1 MGLFKKNRH
10 EKTVQEEAPAPVNE
24 FSREQICQAGMDV
37 VDAIMVIL
45 SKINDNEIM
54 EKIEKTTSSSKQ
66 LYGDCRLALRD
77 ISSSSEA
84 MEDSIRNVLEST
96 KESSVRVSEGCSMVE
111 DIARS
116 VSDVKDANTALAE
129 KCEELNQQIGNTI
142 SLIQNINSIARQ
154 TNLLALNASIEA
166 AKAGEA
172 GKGFAVVAD
181 EIRNLAENTNMTATT
196 IRNNIENLTNQ
207 MESVIEESNNNIQ
220 RLDQLYNSTIES
232 GETFRN
238 IHGSTE
244 ANARSTE
251 KLMESVE
258 SSVEK
263 VSHAEGIINRME
275 EVEDINADEIR
286 NVGAEISNNVI
297 RTSDLIS
304 FTMELKAVIDDLR

>member
-1 MGLFKKNRH
+1 MGLFRKKQ
-10 EKTVQEEAPAPVNE
+10 EIESFQEETVHESKE
-24 FSREQICQAGMDV
+24 FSREQICQAGNDV

-54 EKIEKTTSSSKQ
+54 EKIAKTTNNSKQ
-66 LYGDCRLALRD
+66 LYGDCRMALRD
-77 ISSSSEA
+77 IAMSSEE
-84 MEDSIRNVLEST
+84 MENSIRTVLDST
-96 KESSVRVSEGCSMVE
+96 KASSTEVNEGCSMVE
-111 DIARS
+111 EIAQS
-116 VSDVKDANTALAE
+116 VSYVKDANTALAE
-129 KCEELNQQIGNTI
+129 KCEELNKQIGNTI

-196 IRNNIENLTNQ
+196 IRTNIENLTSQ

-220 RLDQLYNSTIES
+220 RLDKLYNSTVES
-232 GETFRN
+232 GEAFRN
-238 IHGSTE
+238 IHLSTE
-244 ANARSTE
+244 NNARSTE
-251 KLMESVE
+251 QLMERVE
-258 SSVEK
+258 DSVEK
-263 VSHAEGIINRME
+263 IGHAENIIDKME
-275 EVEDINADEIR
+275 ELEEINSVEIR

-304 FTMELKAVIDDLR
+304 FTMELKAVIEDLR